1 MEEELID
8 KIELDNGLTLE
19 IHDRSR
25 KVAGDRWLVSFEA
38 RIDVEVKPEYFQGEA
53 GAKPAFDAIHKAVG
67 DKVTYSFEKSRS
79 FIAATE
85 KSEVLEGLKE
95 RFLTTTRPYF
105 SSADFP
111 RNIILSEYKA
121 AQEAYKLSTQQ

>member
-1 MEEELID
+1 MEEKLID

-19 IHDRSR
+19 LYDRSK

-38 RIDVEVKPEYFQGEA
+38 RIDVRVDPQYFEG
-53 GAKPAFDAIHKAVG
+53 KDPASPPFDVIKKALG
-67 DKVTYSFEKSRS
+67 DKVTYSREKTRN

-85 KSEVLEGLKE
+85 KDEVWEGLRE

-105 SSADFP
+105 SSANFP
-111 RNIILSEYKA
+111 RNIILSKYQA
-121 AQEAYKLSTQQ
+121 TQRFSRQLNEQ